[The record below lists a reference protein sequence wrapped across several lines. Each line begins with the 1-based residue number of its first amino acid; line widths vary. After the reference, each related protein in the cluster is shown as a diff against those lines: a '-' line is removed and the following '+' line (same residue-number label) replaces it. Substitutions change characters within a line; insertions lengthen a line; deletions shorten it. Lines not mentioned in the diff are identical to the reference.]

1 MKIILLSGGSGKRLW
16 PLSNDVRSKQ
26 FLKVVRGGDGKTE
39 SMLQR
44 VYRQI
49 KEAGHNGEITVATA
63 VTQVESIKGQLG
75 EAVSIVVEPE
85 RRNTFPAI
93 ALSAAYLYFEK
104 NCPMEETVVVLPVD
118 PYVGE
123 EYFRMLHKLDAA
135 VQAGAADLVL
145 MGVAPTYPSE
155 KYGYIIP
162 IPQAGGD
169 GQGLARNIQR
179 NRGEGKEGIF
189 PGTSR
194 KIPNTVDDVDG
205 TQEMAQIFPGTSRE
219 GRLVGNENSQILPVL
234 EFREKPD
241 MQTAG
246 ELIQK
251 GGLWNCGV
259 FALKLSY
266 LMGIIKK
273 TIPCACYAD
282 VLRQYGEFEKTSFDY
297 AVVEKAE
304 SVAVL
309 PYHGEWKDLGTWNTL
324 TEVMEEK
331 PIGDVVV
338 SEKCRNTHVINEL
351 SIPIVVMGAKD
362 MIVAASPDGILVSD
376 KEQSSYIK
384 GYVENRDMRPMFE
397 ERSWGEYKVLDIAG
411 GEDGTKSLTKRKKIR
426 EGEQIAYQ
434 VHQNRAE
441 VLTVLS
447 GKCII
452 TVNDRA
458 HEAFAGDTYS
468 VPAGV
473 KHGVFAVTDTEVL
486 EVQVGKELIK
496 DGTELIEGK
505 EE

>member
-104 NCPMEETVVVLPVD
+104 NCPLEETVVVLPVD

-123 EYFRMLHKLDAA
+123 EYFQMLHKLDAA

-162 IPQAGGD
+162 IPQAG
-169 GQGLARNIQR
+169 
-179 NRGEGKEGIF
+179 
-189 PGTSR
+189 
-194 KIPNTVDDVDG
+194 VDG
-205 TQEMAQIFPGTSRE
+205 EQ
-219 GRLVGNENSQILPVL
+219 LLPVL

-259 FALKLSY
+259 FAFKLSY
-266 LMGIIKK
+266 LMGIIKN

-282 VLRQYGEFEKTSFDY
+282 VLRQYGEFDKTSFDY

-426 EGEQIAYQ
+426 EGERIAYQ

>member
-1 MKIILLSGGSGKRLW
+1 MKIVLLSGGSGKRLW
-16 PLSNDVRSKQ
+16 PLSNEVRSKQ
-26 FLKVVRGGDGKTE
+26 FLKVVRDGDGRVE

-44 VYRQI
+44 VHRQMQA
-49 KEAGHNGEITVATA
+49 AGLGDGVTVATGA
-63 VTQVESIKGQLG
+63 AQVESIKGQLG

-123 EYFRMLHKLDAA
+123 EYFQMLHKLDAA
-135 VQAGAADLVL
+135 VQAGAADIVL

-162 IPQAGGD
+162 IPQAG
-169 GQGLARNIQR
+169 
-179 NRGEGKEGIF
+179 
-189 PGTSR
+189 
-194 KIPNTVDDVDG
+194 VDG
-205 TQEMAQIFPGTSRE
+205 EQ
-219 GRLVGNENSQILPVL
+219 LLPVL

-266 LMGIIKK
+266 LMAIVRKAIS
-273 TIPCACYAD
+273 CACYAD

-331 PIGDVVV
+331 PIGDVVM
-338 SEKCRNTHVINEL
+338 SKDCKNTHVINEL
-351 SIPIVVMGAKD
+351 EIPIVVMGAEN
-362 MIVAASPDGILVSD
+362 MVVAASPDGILLAD
-376 KEQSSYIK
+376 KVQSSYIK
-384 GYVENRDMRPMFE
+384 KYVENRDLRPMFE
-397 ERSWGEYKVLDIAG
+397 ERSWGEYTVLNLSLDAEGNRTVTKKKRVQAG
-411 GEDGTKSLTKRKKIR
+411 KSIGETKHKYHL
-426 EGEQIAYQ
+426 
-434 VHQNRAE
+434 E
-441 VLTVLS
+441 VWTVLS
-447 GKCII
+447 G
-452 TVNDRA
+452 RA
-458 HEAFAGDTYS
+458 VISIKGRKHDAFPGDTFTIERGTLHS
-468 VPAGV
+468 LQAEE
-473 KHGVFAVTDTEVL
+473 DTILL
-486 EVQVGKELIK
+486 EVQ
-496 DGTELIEGK
+496 IEEKKIAEKSGG
-505 EE
+505 

>member
-1 MKIILLSGGSGKRLW
+1 MKIVLLSGGSGKRLW
-16 PLSNDVRSKQ
+16 PLSNDIRSKQ
-26 FLKVVRGGDGKTE
+26 FLKVVKNEDGETE

-44 VYRQI
+44 VHRQMQA
-49 KEAGHNGEITVATA
+49 AGLGDGVTVATGA
-63 VTQVESIKGQLG
+63 AQVESIKGQLG

-194 KIPNTVDDVDG
+194 
-205 TQEMAQIFPGTSRE
+205 E

-246 ELIQK
+246 ELILK

-259 FALKLSY
+259 FAFKLSY
-266 LMGIIKK
+266 LVGIVKK
-273 TIPCACYAD
+273 IIPCACYAD
-282 VLRQYGEFEKTSFDY
+282 VLRQYGVFERTSFDY

-331 PIGDVVV
+331 PIGDVVM
-338 SEKCRNTHVINEL
+338 SKDCKNTHVINEL
-351 SIPIVVMGAKD
+351 EIPIVVMGAEN
-362 MIVAASPDGILVSD
+362 MVVAASPDGILLAD
-376 KEQSSYIK
+376 KVQSSHIK
-384 GYVENRDMRPMFE
+384 KYVENRDLRPMFE
-397 ERSWGEYKVLDIAG
+397 ERSWGEYTVLNLSADAG
-411 GEDGTKSLTKRKKIR
+411 GNRTVTKKKRVQAGRRIEETR
-426 EGEQIAYQ
+426 
-434 VHQNRAE
+434 HRHHLE
-441 VLTVLS
+441 VWTVLS
-447 GKCII
+447 G
-452 TVNDRA
+452 RA
-458 HEAFAGDTYS
+458 VISIKGRKHDAFPGDTFTIERGILHS
-468 VPAGV
+468 LQAEE
-473 KHGVFAVTDTEVL
+473 DTVLL
-486 EVQVGKELIK
+486 EVQ
-496 DGTELIEGK
+496 IEEIEK
-505 EE
+505 

>member
-1 MKIILLSGGSGKRLW
+1 MKIVLLSGGSGKRLW
-16 PLSNDVRSKQ
+16 PLSNDIRSKQ
-26 FLKVVRGGDGKTE
+26 FLKVVKNEDGETE

-44 VYRQI
+44 VHRQMQA
-49 KEAGHNGEITVATA
+49 AGLGDGVTVATGA
-63 VTQVESIKGQLG
+63 AQVESIKGQLG

-162 IPQAGGD
+162 IPQAGWD
-169 GQGLARNIQR
+169 GQGLARNIPG

-189 PGTSR
+189 PGMCR
-194 KIPNTVDDVDG
+194 KSPDAADG
-205 TQEMAQIFPGTSRE
+205 EDGAQ
-219 GRLVGNENSQILPVL
+219 LLPVL

-259 FALKLSY
+259 FAFKLSY
-266 LMGIIKK
+266 LMAIVKK

-426 EGEQIAYQ
+426 EGERIAYQ

>member
-1 MKIILLSGGSGKRLW
+1 MKIVLLSGGSGKRLW
-16 PLSNDVRSKQ
+16 PLSNDIRSKQ
-26 FLKVVRGGDGKTE
+26 FLKVVKNEDGETE

-44 VYRQI
+44 VHRQMQA
-49 KEAGHNGEITVATA
+49 AGLGDGVTVATGA
-63 VTQVESIKGQLG
+63 AQVESIKGQLG

-162 IPQAGGD
+162 QAGRD
-169 GQGLARNIQR
+169 EKGLARNIPG

-189 PGTSR
+189 PGMCR
-194 KIPNTVDDVDG
+194 KSPDAADG
-205 TQEMAQIFPGTSRE
+205 EDGA
-219 GRLVGNENSQILPVL
+219 QILPVL

-251 GGLWNCGV
+251 GGLWNCGE
-259 FALKLSY
+259 FAFKLSY
-266 LMGIIKK
+266 LMGIIKN

-426 EGEQIAYQ
+426 EGERIAYQ

>member
-1 MKIILLSGGSGKRLW
+1 MKIVLLSGGSGKRLW
-16 PLSNDVRSKQ
+16 PLSNDIRSKQ
-26 FLKVVRGGDGKTE
+26 FLKVVKNEDGETE

-44 VYRQI
+44 VHRQMQA
-49 KEAGHNGEITVATA
+49 AGLGDGVTVATGA
-63 VTQVESIKGQLG
+63 AQVESIKGQLG

-162 IPQAGGD
+162 IPQAGRD
-169 GQGLARNIQR
+169 EKGLARNIPG
-179 NRGEGKEGIF
+179 NHGEGKEG
-189 PGTSR
+189 
-194 KIPNTVDDVDG
+194 
-205 TQEMAQIFPGTSRE
+205 IFPGTSRE
-219 GRLVGNENSQILPVL
+219 GRLVGNENSQLLPVL

-241 MQTAG
+241 MQTAE

-266 LMGIIKK
+266 LMAIVKK

-331 PIGDVVV
+331 PIGDVVM
-338 SEKCRNTHVINEL
+338 SKDCKNTHVINEL
-351 SIPIVVMGAKD
+351 EIPIVVMGAEN
-362 MIVAASPDGILVSD
+362 MVVAASPDGILLAD
-376 KEQSSYIK
+376 KVQSSHIK
-384 GYVENRDMRPMFE
+384 KYVENRDLRPMFE
-397 ERSWGEYKVLDIAG
+397 ERSWGEYTVLNLSADAG
-411 GEDGTKSLTKRKKIR
+411 GNRTVTKKKRVQAGRRIEETR
-426 EGEQIAYQ
+426 
-434 VHQNRAE
+434 HRHHLE
-441 VLTVLS
+441 VWTVLS
-447 GKCII
+447 G
-452 TVNDRA
+452 RA
-458 HEAFAGDTYS
+458 VISIKGRKHDAFPGDTFTIERGILHS
-468 VPAGV
+468 LQAEE
-473 KHGVFAVTDTEVL
+473 DTVLL
-486 EVQVGKELIK
+486 EVQ
-496 DGTELIEGK
+496 IEEIEK
-505 EE
+505 

>member
-1 MKIILLSGGSGKRLW
+1 MKIVLLSGGSGKRLW
-16 PLSNDVRSKQ
+16 PLSNEVRSKQ
-26 FLKVVRGGDGKTE
+26 FLKVVRDGDGRVE

-44 VYRQI
+44 VHRQMQA
-49 KEAGHNGEITVATA
+49 AGLGDGVTVATGA
-63 VTQVESIKGQLG
+63 AQVESIKGQLG

-162 IPQAGGD
+162 IPQAGWD
-169 GQGLARNIQR
+169 GQGLARNIPG

-189 PGTSR
+189 PGMCR
-194 KIPNTVDDVDG
+194 KSPDAADG
-205 TQEMAQIFPGTSRE
+205 EDGA
-219 GRLVGNENSQILPVL
+219 QILPVL

-241 MQTAG
+241 MQTAE

-259 FALKLSY
+259 FAFKLSY

-426 EGEQIAYQ
+426 EGERIAYQ

>member
-1 MKIILLSGGSGKRLW
+1 MKIVLLSGGSGKRLW
-16 PLSNDVRSKQ
+16 PLSNDIRSKQ
-26 FLKVVRGGDGKTE
+26 FLKVVKNGDGETE

-44 VYRQI
+44 VHRQMQA
-49 KEAGHNGEITVATA
+49 AGLGDGVTVATGA
-63 VTQVESIKGQLG
+63 AQVESIKGQLG
-75 EAVSIVVEPE
+75 DEVSIVVEPE

-104 NCPMEETVVVLPVD
+104 GCPLEETVVVLPVD

-123 EYFRMLHKLDAA
+123 EYFRMLHKLDGA
-135 VQAGAADLVL
+135 VQAGAADIVL

-162 IPQAGGD
+162 DIRED
-169 GQGLARNIQR
+169 FKRNQ
-179 NRGEGKEGIF
+179 
-189 PGTSR
+189 
-194 KIPNTVDDVDG
+194 
-205 TQEMAQIFPGTSRE
+205 
-219 GRLVGNENSQILPVL
+219 LLPVL

-259 FALKLSY
+259 FAFKLSY
-266 LMGIIKK
+266 MMDIVKGIFS
-273 TIPCACYAD
+273 CVCYAD
-282 VLRQYGEFEKTSFDY
+282 VAAQYGKLEKTSFDY
-297 AVVEKAE
+297 AVVEQAE

-426 EGEQIAYQ
+426 EGERIAYQ

>member
-1 MKIILLSGGSGKRLW
+1 MKIVLLSGGSGKRLW
-16 PLSNDVRSKQ
+16 PLSNDIRSKQ
-26 FLKVVRGGDGKTE
+26 FLKVVKNGDGETE

-44 VYRQI
+44 VHRQMQA
-49 KEAGHNGEITVATA
+49 AGLGDGVTVATGA
-63 VTQVESIKGQLG
+63 AQVESIKGQLG

-162 IPQAGGD
+162 QD
-169 GQGLARNIQR
+169 GRDEKGLARNIPG

-189 PGTSR
+189 PGMCR
-194 KIPNTVDDVDG
+194 KSPDAADG
-205 TQEMAQIFPGTSRE
+205 EDGA
-219 GRLVGNENSQILPVL
+219 QILPVL

-241 MQTAG
+241 MQTAE

-259 FALKLSY
+259 FAFKLSY
-266 LMGIIKK
+266 LMGIVKK

-282 VLRQYGEFEKTSFDY
+282 VLRQYGEFERTSFDY

-426 EGEQIAYQ
+426 EGERIAYQ

>member
-1 MKIILLSGGSGKRLW
+1 MKIVLLSGGSGKRLW
-16 PLSNDVRSKQ
+16 PLSNEVRSKQ
-26 FLKVVRGGDGKTE
+26 FLKVVRDGDGRVE

-44 VYRQI
+44 VHRQMQA
-49 KEAGHNGEITVATA
+49 AGLGDGVTVATGA
-63 VTQVESIKGQLG
+63 AQVESIKGQLG

-104 NCPMEETVVVLPVD
+104 GCPLEETVVVLPVD

-123 EYFRMLHKLDAA
+123 EYFQMLHKLDAA

-194 KIPNTVDDVDG
+194 
-205 TQEMAQIFPGTSRE
+205 E
-219 GRLVGNENSQILPVL
+219 GRLVGNENSQLLPVL

-241 MQTAG
+241 IQTAE

-259 FALKLSY
+259 FAFKLSY
-266 LMGIIKK
+266 LMGIIKN

-309 PYHGEWKDLGTWNTL
+309 SYHGEWKDLGTWNTL

-331 PIGDVVV
+331 PIGDVVM
-338 SEKCRNTHVINEL
+338 SKDCKNTHVINEL
-351 SIPIVVMGAKD
+351 EIPIVVMGAEN
-362 MIVAASPDGILVSD
+362 MVVAASPDGILLAD
-376 KEQSSYIK
+376 KVQSSYIK
-384 GYVENRDMRPMFE
+384 KYVEDRDLRPMFE
-397 ERSWGEYKVLDIAG
+397 ERSWGEYTVLNLSLDAEGNRTVTKKKRVQAG
-411 GEDGTKSLTKRKKIR
+411 KSIGETKHKYHL
-426 EGEQIAYQ
+426 
-434 VHQNRAE
+434 E
-441 VLTVLS
+441 VWTVLS
-447 GKCII
+447 G
-452 TVNDRA
+452 RA
-458 HEAFAGDTYS
+458 VISIKGRKHDAFPGDTFTIERGTLHS
-468 VPAGV
+468 LQAEE
-473 KHGVFAVTDTEVL
+473 DTILL
-486 EVQVGKELIK
+486 EVQ
-496 DGTELIEGK
+496 IEEKKIAEKSGG
-505 EE
+505 

>member
-1 MKIILLSGGSGKRLW
+1 MKIVLLSGGSGKRLW

-26 FLKVVRGGDGKTE
+26 FLKVVRNEEGKKE

-49 KEAGHNGEITVATA
+49 KEAGLDGGITVATSA
-63 VTQVESIKGQLG
+63 AQAESIKGQLG

-104 NCPMEETVVVLPVD
+104 NCSLEETVVVLPVD

-135 VQAGAADLVL
+135 VQAGAADIVL

-194 KIPNTVDDVDG
+194 
-205 TQEMAQIFPGTSRE
+205 E
-219 GRLVGNENSQILPVL
+219 GRFVGNENSQILPVL

-246 ELIQK
+246 ELILK

-259 FALKLSY
+259 FAFKLSY
-266 LMGIIKK
+266 LVGIVKK
-273 TIPCACYAD
+273 IIPCACYAD

-331 PIGDVVV
+331 PIGDVVM
-338 SEKCRNTHVINEL
+338 SKDCKNTHVINEL
-351 SIPIVVMGAKD
+351 EIPIVVMGAEN
-362 MIVAASPDGILVSD
+362 MVVAASPDGILLAD
-376 KEQSSYIK
+376 KVQSSHIK
-384 GYVENRDMRPMFE
+384 KYVENRDLRPMFE
-397 ERSWGEYKVLDIAG
+397 ERSWGEYTVLNLSVDAG
-411 GEDGTKSLTKRKKIR
+411 GNRTVTKKKRVQAGRRIEETR
-426 EGEQIAYQ
+426 
-434 VHQNRAE
+434 HRHHLE
-441 VLTVLS
+441 VWTVLS
-447 GKCII
+447 G
-452 TVNDRA
+452 RA
-458 HEAFAGDTYS
+458 VISIKGRKHDAFPGDTFTIERGILHS
-468 VPAGV
+468 LQAEE
-473 KHGVFAVTDTEVL
+473 DTVLL
-486 EVQVGKELIK
+486 EVQ
-496 DGTELIEGK
+496 IE
-505 EE
+505 EEEV

>member
-104 NCPMEETVVVLPVD
+104 NCSLEETVVVLPVD

-162 IPQAGGD
+162 IPQAGRD
-169 GQGLARNIQR
+169 EKGLARNIPG
-179 NRGEGKEGIF
+179 NHGEGKEG
-189 PGTSR
+189 
-194 KIPNTVDDVDG
+194 
-205 TQEMAQIFPGTSRE
+205 IFPGTSRE
-219 GRLVGNENSQILPVL
+219 GRLVGNENSQLLPVL

-331 PIGDVVV
+331 PIGDVVM
-338 SEKCRNTHVINEL
+338 SKDCKNTHVINEL
-351 SIPIVVMGAKD
+351 EIPIVVMGAEN
-362 MIVAASPDGILVSD
+362 MVVAASPDGILLAD
-376 KEQSSYIK
+376 KVQSSYIK
-384 GYVENRDMRPMFE
+384 KYVENRDLRPMFE
-397 ERSWGEYKVLDIAG
+397 ERSWGEYTVLNLSADAG
-411 GEDGTKSLTKRKKIR
+411 GNRTVTKKKRVQAGRRIEETR
-426 EGEQIAYQ
+426 
-434 VHQNRAE
+434 HRHHLE
-441 VLTVLS
+441 VWTVLS
-447 GKCII
+447 G
-452 TVNDRA
+452 RA
-458 HEAFAGDTYS
+458 VISIKGRKHDAFPGDTFTIERGILHS
-468 VPAGV
+468 LKAEE
-473 KHGVFAVTDTEVL
+473 DTVLL
-486 EVQVGKELIK
+486 EVQ
-496 DGTELIEGK
+496 IEK
-505 EE
+505 AEV

>member
-1 MKIILLSGGSGKRLW
+1 MKIVLLSGGSGKRLW
-16 PLSNDVRSKQ
+16 PLSNEVRSKQ
-26 FLKVVRGGDGKTE
+26 FLKVVRDGDGRVE

-44 VYRQI
+44 VHRQMQA
-49 KEAGHNGEITVATA
+49 AGLGDGVTVATGA
-63 VTQVESIKGQLG
+63 AQVESIKGQLG

-104 NCPMEETVVVLPVD
+104 NCSLEETIVVLPVD

-162 IPQAGGD
+162 IPQAGRD
-169 GQGLARNIQR
+169 EKGLARNIPG
-179 NRGEGKEGIF
+179 NHGEGKEG
-189 PGTSR
+189 
-194 KIPNTVDDVDG
+194 
-205 TQEMAQIFPGTSRE
+205 IFPGTSRE
-219 GRLVGNENSQILPVL
+219 GRLVGNENSQLLPVL

-246 ELIQK
+246 ELIKK

-266 LMGIIKK
+266 LMAIVKK

-297 AVVEKAE
+297 AVVEKAG

-331 PIGDVVV
+331 PIGDVVM
-338 SEKCRNTHVINEL
+338 SKDCKNTHVINEL
-351 SIPIVVMGAKD
+351 EIPIVVIGAED
-362 MIVAASPDGILVSD
+362 MVVAASPDGILLAD
-376 KEQSSYIK
+376 KVQSSYIK
-384 GYVENRDMRPMFE
+384 EYVENRDLRPMFE
-397 ERSWGEYKVLDIAG
+397 ERSWGEYTVLNLSVDVEGKRTVTKKKRVQAG
-411 GEDGTKSLTKRKKIR
+411 KRIGETKHKYHL
-426 EGEQIAYQ
+426 
-434 VHQNRAE
+434 E
-441 VLTVLS
+441 VWTVLS
-447 GKCII
+447 GRAII
-452 TVNDRA
+452 SIKGRKHD
-458 HEAFAGDTYS
+458 AFPGDTFTIERGILHS
-468 VPAGV
+468 LQAEE
-473 KHGVFAVTDTEVL
+473 DTILL
-486 EVQVGKELIK
+486 EVQ
-496 DGTELIEGK
+496 IEEKKIAEKSGG
-505 EE
+505 

>member
-162 IPQAGGD
+162 QAGRD
-169 GQGLARNIQR
+169 EKGLARNIPG

-189 PGTSR
+189 PGMCR
-194 KIPNTVDDVDG
+194 KSPDAADG
-205 TQEMAQIFPGTSRE
+205 EDGA
-219 GRLVGNENSQILPVL
+219 QILPVL

-241 MQTAG
+241 MQTAE

-259 FALKLSY
+259 FAFKLSY
-266 LMGIIKK
+266 LMGIVKK

-282 VLRQYGEFEKTSFDY
+282 VLRQYGEFERTSFDY

-411 GEDGTKSLTKRKKIR
+411 GEDGTKSLTKHKKIR
-426 EGEQIAYQ
+426 EGERIAYQ